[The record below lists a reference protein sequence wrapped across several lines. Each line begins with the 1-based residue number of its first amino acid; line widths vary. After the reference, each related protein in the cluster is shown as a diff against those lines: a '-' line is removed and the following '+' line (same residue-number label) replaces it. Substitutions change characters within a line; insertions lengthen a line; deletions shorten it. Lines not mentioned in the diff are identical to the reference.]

1 MRLYIP
7 GPAGEVASQTGV
19 GGDFLLFSHR
29 QRYAE
34 SMTTRSRRRL
44 GKKTRWPLVLAALLA
59 VLVAGV
65 LAMPMLVLGWVRS
78 YLQAEAFR
86 ERMETLFGT
95 ELDGEARLSPLRW
108 NGDEVTVAELAVRTV
123 DGWSVQADGMR
134 VTLDWNA
141 FRQGKWRLVGGGADL
156 LLLQHTG
163 GRSGGMQP
171 RLQTAAASPA
181 VAGSEEALPSWLQA
195 YLPDTVEVEPLTIS
209 RVEILHP
216 GPWNLREARLKIAGW
231 RQGEDSLQAVLEGGR
246 IETPVRLPALERP
259 ATLKVTR
266 ASLRLMEQDIHLKEA
281 TLSWLAASEIIV
293 SGHLKPEEATWEA
306 QCSFTRV
313 PINECVTE
321 DWRLRL
327 AGELE
332 GELNSR
338 GTFSSPPEVTG
349 PVRVKQGMLT
359 ALPVLDR
366 LAAYT
371 GVEKF
376 RRLVLDKAEAELTVS
391 GPVCQFDK
399 VELHSNGLLHLQGS
413 LVVQNGQIQGN
424 FLLGVTPETLK
435 WIPGAQQ
442 HVFTAQ
448 NPAGP
453 PGMLWTPLQ
462 INGSLDAPREDLS
475 GRLAE
480 AAGRAL
486 LDAPGEIVGKG
497 SELLL
502 KPALGEE
509 AAKLPGSMIKG
520 ATEATGDA
528 VKSGVKV
535 LEGISG
541 GLFGQ

>member
-1 MRLYIP
+1 MP
-7 GPAGEVASQTGV
+7 
-19 GGDFLLFSHR
+19 FSGR
-29 QRYAE
+29 ARYAGNM
-34 SMTTRSRRRL
+34 STRSRRRL
-44 GKKTRWPLVLAALLA
+44 GKKKRWPLVLAALLA
-59 VLVAGV
+59 LVVAGF
-65 LAMPMLVLGWVRS
+65 LAMPMLVLGWVRD

-95 ELDGEARLSPLRW
+95 ELEGEARLSPLRW
-108 NGDEVTVAELAVRTV
+108 NGDEVNVAELSARTV

-141 FRQGKWRLVGGGADL
+141 FRQGKWRLLGGGADL
-156 LLLQHTG
+156 LLIQHTG
-163 GRSGGMQP
+163 ASRSRVQP
-171 RLQTAAASPA
+171 TLKPTA
-181 VAGSEEALPSWLQA
+181 VGAGSADSEEALPRWLQA
-195 YLPDTVEVEPLTIS
+195 YLPDTVEVEPLNIS

-216 GPWNLREARLKIAGW
+216 GPWNLRETSLKIAGW

-246 IETPVRLPALERP
+246 IETPVRLPAQEHP

-281 TLSWLAASEIIV
+281 SLSWLASSEITV
-293 SGHLKPEEATWEA
+293 SGHLKPEEAAWEA

-313 PINECVTE
+313 PLNECVTE

-332 GELNSR
+332 GELSCR

-349 PVRVKQGMLT
+349 PVRVKQGVLT

-376 RRLVLDKAEAELTVS
+376 RRLILDKAEAELTVS

-424 FLLGVTPETLK
+424 FLLGLTPETLK

-453 PGMLWTPLQ
+453 PGLLWTTLQ
-462 INGSLDAPREDLS
+462 INGSLEAPREDLS
-475 GRLAE
+475 GRLAQ
-480 AAGRAL
+480 AAGRVL
-486 LDAPGEIVGKG
+486 LDAPGEIVGQG

-502 KPALGEE
+502 KPAVGEE
-509 AAKLPGSMIKG
+509 AARLPGQVIKG
-520 ATEATGDA
+520 ATDATGEA
-528 VKSGVKV
+528 VKTGVKV

-541 GLFGQ
+541 GLFGP